1 LLAGIV
7 VWFLIRPGKCS
18 CSGEKKR
25 LGVVGLKKRRKR
37 ETERERL
44 GSKYGGFKWGASSS
58 SGRRRK
64 RRSCCCCGVVC
75 SRTISTAWSFESPE
89 RDFVESEIRNDD
101 Q

>member
-1 LLAGIV
+1 LV
-7 VWFLIRPGKCS
+7 SDP
-18 CSGEKKR
+18 SGEVQLLWREKKTGGGGSEEEEEER
-25 LGVVGLKKRRKR
+25 DTER
-37 ETERERL
+37 EIGRERL

-64 RRSCCCCGVVC
+64 RRSCCCGVVC